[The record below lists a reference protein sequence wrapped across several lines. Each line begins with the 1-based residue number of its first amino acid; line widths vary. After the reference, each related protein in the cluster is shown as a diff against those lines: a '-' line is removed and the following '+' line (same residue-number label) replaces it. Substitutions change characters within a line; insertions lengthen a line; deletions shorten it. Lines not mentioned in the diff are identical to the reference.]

1 LDNTEN
7 KNNRDKFTLNG
18 LGIIL
23 IILALLTVISS
34 ILLAIQ
40 LINYINISDK
50 EVVLQSNIEQELEIF
65 SVHYDNASGEITV
78 SGMDGQNVVAPG
90 TSVEYTIRLKNT
102 DKTAIDYDM
111 IPDIRFTSE
120 YDIPILV
127 RMIAP
132 DGSYIAGDTKTWINV
147 EELNSLQEHRTLKK
161 GESVEYTFQW
171 KWEFESG
178 NDEYDTTLGSAS
190 VTTDIGLSVEFS
202 VLAEANTD
210 VETNGGFIDSGLG
223 NIVFLGLLVFLLILA
238 IVFLILYAIKK
249 KSTKNSSDN
258 ICIEE

>member
-1 LDNTEN
+1 
-7 KNNRDKFTLNG
+7 
-18 LGIIL
+18 
-23 IILALLTVISS
+23 
-34 ILLAIQ
+34 
-40 LINYINISDK
+40 
-50 EVVLQSNIEQELEIF
+50 
-65 SVHYDNASGEITV
+65 
-78 SGMDGQNVVAPG
+78 
-90 TSVEYTIRLKNT
+90 
-102 DKTAIDYDM
+102 
-111 IPDIRFTSE
+111 
-120 YDIPILV
+120 
-127 RMIAP
+127 MIAP
-132 DGSYIAGDTKTWINV
+132 DGSYIAGDAKTWINV

>member
-1 LDNTEN
+1 MDSTINKTKN
-7 KNNRDKFTLNG
+7 KN
-18 LGIIL
+18 GIFGTALAIL
-23 IILALLTVISS
+23 IILTIISAILLTIRLVDYIKVDEREV
-34 ILLAIQ
+34 LLESG
-40 LINYINISDK
+40 LDK
-50 EVVLQSNIEQELEIF
+50 PFELF
-65 SVHYDNASGEITV
+65 SVHYENASGEITV
-78 SGMDGQNVVAPG
+78 SGLDGRTVVAPG
-90 TSVEYTIRLKNT
+90 TAVEYTIRLRNT
-102 DKTAIDYDM
+102 DKTAINYDM
-111 IPDIRFTSE
+111 IPDVHFTSE
-120 YDIPILV
+120 HDIPILV

-132 DGSYIAGDTKTWINV
+132 DGSYIAGDAKTWVKI
-147 EELNSLQEHRTLKK
+147 EKLNSLQEYRTLKK

-210 VETNGGFIDSGLG
+210 IEANGGFIDSGLG

-238 IVFLILYAIKK
+238 IVLLILYAIKK

>member
-1 LDNTEN
+1 MDSTINKTKN
-7 KNNRDKFTLNG
+7 KN
-18 LGIIL
+18 GIFGTALAIL
-23 IILALLTVISS
+23 IILTIISAILLTIRLVDYIKVDEREV
-34 ILLAIQ
+34 LLESG
-40 LINYINISDK
+40 LDK
-50 EVVLQSNIEQELEIF
+50 QFELF
-65 SVHYDNASGEITV
+65 SVHYENASGEITV
-78 SGMDGQNVVAPG
+78 SGSDGQTVVAPG
-90 TSVEYTIRLKNT
+90 TAVEYTIRLRNT
-102 DKTAIDYDM
+102 DKTAINYDM
-111 IPDIRFTSE
+111 IPDVHFTSE
-120 YDIPILV
+120 HDIPILV

-132 DGSYIAGDTKTWINV
+132 DGSYIAGDAKTWVKI
-147 EELNSLQEHRTLKK
+147 EKLNSLQEHRTLKK

-238 IVFLILYAIKK
+238 IVLLMLYAIKK

>member
-1 LDNTEN
+1 MNHTAN
-7 KNNRDKFTLNG
+7 KNESNRFAPNG

-23 IILALLTVISS
+23 ILLILLTVISF

-40 LINYINISDK
+40 LVDYIKLSDK
-50 EVVLQSNIEQELEIF
+50 EVSIQSNMEQEFDIF
-65 SVHYDNASGEITV
+65 SVHYENASGEVTV

-111 IPDIRFTSE
+111 VPNIHFTSE

-132 DGSYIAGDTKTWINV
+132 DGSYMVGDAKTWVKV

-171 KWEFESG
+171 KWEFETG
-178 NDEYDTTLGSAS
+178 NDAYDTQLGSAS

-210 VETNGGFIDSGLG
+210 VQANGGVMDSGLG
-223 NIVFLGLLVFLLILA
+223 HIVLLGLLVLLLIVAL
-238 IVFLILYAIKK
+238 VLLIFSVMKK
-249 KSTKNSSDN
+249 KNAQDKASGT
-258 ICIEE
+258 CIEE